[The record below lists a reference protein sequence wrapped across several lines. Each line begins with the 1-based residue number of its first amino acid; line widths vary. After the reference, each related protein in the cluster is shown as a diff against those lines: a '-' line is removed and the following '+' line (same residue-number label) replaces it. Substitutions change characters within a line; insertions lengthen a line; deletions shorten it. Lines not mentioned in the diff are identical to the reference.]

1 MLKKH
6 ILILFGIILT
16 ISMAANCR
24 GAEQSTLDQ
33 IKKRGVLRHIGVPYA
48 NFVTTDQKGLSILL
62 IKEFAVHLGVEYEY
76 VESDWDNV
84 ISDLVGYDVTH
95 NGKKVILG
103 RKRPVKGDLIA
114 NGLTILEWRKKII
127 DFSAPTF
134 PTQVWLACKSN
145 HRLRPAQIEK
155 SEAETIKHTKS
166 LIKGLHIL
174 GVKNTCLD
182 PSLYGLEQAGAI
194 IHDFQGNL
202 NELAPAIIKGSAEAT
217 LLDVPDALVAL
228 QKWPGQIKI
237 IGPVSPRQD
246 MGVAFRPESRDLLDE
261 FNKFYFKIRNNG
273 MYSKMIKKYYHSVF
287 NYYPRFFS
295 YQ

>member
-6 ILILFGIILT
+6 TMILFGIILT
-16 ISMAANCR
+16 ISMAATCR

-33 IKKRGVLRHIGVPYA
+33 IKERGVLRHIGVPYA

-84 ISDLVGYDVTH
+84 ISDLVGCEVTH

-134 PTQVWLACKSN
+134 PTQVWLVCKSN

-166 LIKGLHIL
+166 LIEGLHIL

-194 IHDFQGNL
+194 IHNFQGNL

-246 MGVAFRPESRDLLDE
+246 MGVAFRPESRDLLNE

-273 MYSKMIKKYYHSVF
+273 MYSKMVKKYYHSVF

-295 YQ
+295 Y